1 MPRVAHGLD
10 AGPPAIDKGL
20 RLARILL
27 DDRAHLGRR
36 PIARCDP
43 IPAVGTLASKL
54 DNRLRHPGE
63 LCLLAIDDV
72 LIRVVG
78 VVVADDA
85 RARGVPQNRGQLVS
99 IEFLE
104 QRQQV
109 RHAFCFSL
117 HLMQTRVH
125 GMAFNRAGAIG
136 SPQSRQIPYVPL
148 SIRVS
153 ASSIA

>member
-1 MPRVAHGLD
+1 MPGVAHGLD

-20 RLARILL
+20 CLARIPF

-36 PIARCDP
+36 PIARS
-43 IPAVGTLASKL
+43 IRAGRRHLASEL
-54 DNRLRHPGE
+54 DNGLRHPGE

-78 VVVADDA
+78 VVVADDS
-85 RARGVPQNRGQLVS
+85 RVRGVLKNLGQLVS
-99 IEFLE
+99 IEFLK
-104 QRQQV
+104 QRQQI